1 MIKILTSSNR
11 RKKHPLYLFSF
22 EEWTGISN
30 IHVDTIPVNFSKENT
45 FVLCSSVI
53 SCRNGRWEVNN
64 YFKIFCY

>member
-30 IHVDTIPVNFSKENT
+30 IDVDTIPVNFSKENT
-45 FVLCSSVI
+45 FVLCSSVKVA
-53 SCRNGRWEVNN
+53 CAVL
-64 YFKIFCY
+64 